1 MANDRINGVGK
12 LNTAKIKIGEA
23 HFYMRNV
30 RTRMPFKYGVATLTS
45 VPILHLVVE
54 VEVEGRRVEGV
65 AADILP
71 PKWFDKDPAKDYED
85 NVDDLLF
92 TAKTAASCYADA
104 GRRAGDFFSI
114 WQQGYAATL
123 AAGDERGLNHLTAA
137 HGSTLM
143 ERALI
148 DATGRAL
155 NLSYYELL
163 RDNVLALD
171 LGVLHDK
178 LQGVLPVQ
186 ALAPEPLTAIHVRHT
201 VGLADPIRR
210 GDIADAD
217 RLADGLPQALEQYIS
232 AQGIRYFKVKVN
244 GDLPADIA
252 RLAEIASLLDTQA
265 GDYSLTLD
273 GNEQY
278 RDMDSFLQ
286 LLDVIER
293 EHADFWRRI
302 LYIEQPLERSVA
314 LDAELAD
321 GIGAAAAKKP
331 MLVDESDGDIDTFA
345 RAIDLGYTGVSSKAC
360 KGLVKA
366 VANAALAG
374 TLDAGRYFLTGED
387 LMNLP
392 VVPLHQDLTHLA
404 ALGVAHAERN
414 GHHYVRG
421 LAHLSQ
427 QERQACLS
435 QHGDMYGEFGEL
447 AALDIRAG
455 QLEIASLQRPGLGVG
470 VGVDTA
476 TMVPLDEWTF
486 ASLA

>member
-1 MANDRINGVGK
+1 LD
-12 LNTAKIKIGEA
+12 TAKIKVGESR
-23 HFYMRNV
+23 FYMRNV

-54 VEVEGRRVEGV
+54 AEVEGRRVEGV

-71 PKWFDKDPAKDYED
+71 PKWFDKDPAKDYEE

-92 TAKTAASCYADA
+92 AAKAAANGYADA
-104 GRRAGDFFSI
+104 GRSAVEFFAI
-114 WQQGYAATL
+114 WQQGYAAALT
-123 AAGDERGLNHLTAA
+123 AGDERGLNHLTSS

-155 NLSYYELL
+155 DLSYHELL

-171 LGVLHDK
+171 LGALHDR
-178 LQGVLPVQ
+178 LRGVLPAQ
-186 ALAPEPLTAIHVRHT
+186 ALVSEPLSTIHVRHT
-201 VGLADPIRR
+201 VGLADPIRC
-210 GDIADAD
+210 GDIAATE
-217 RLADGLPQALEQYIS
+217 RLEDGLPQALEQYIGE
-232 AQGIRYFKVKVN
+232 QGIRYFKVKVN

-252 RLAEIASLLDTQA
+252 RLEEIASLLDTQA

-293 EHADFWRRI
+293 KHANFWQRI

-314 LDAELAD
+314 LDLGLAD

-360 KGLVKA
+360 KGLIKA
-366 VANAALAG
+366 VANAALADV
-374 TLDAGRYFLTGED
+374 LDAGRYFLTGED

-404 ALGVAHAERN
+404 ALGIAHAERN

-427 QERQACLS
+427 RERQACLE
-435 QHGDMYGEFGEL
+435 QHGDMYSELGDL
-447 AALDIRAG
+447 AALHIRAG

-470 VGVDTA
+470 AGFDTA
-476 TMVPLDEWTF
+476 SMIALDEWTF